1 MAQGKKKSMRV
12 GMRSLARRYGLTAR
26 SAVMGVVGVVTLVAA
41 FVGGFGLLEG
51 RGAEI
56 ARGSEVDTTTSGIT
70 ESMASIDADHGSGED
85 AKPNVA
91 AEKDVSTSA
100 QMSSSEAPTRRLVHV
115 DGAVAT
121 PGVYVLDGTDPRVN
135 DAVLMAGGLGPE
147 ADTSQVNLAAPVE
160 DGQKVH
166 IPTYDELVA
175 QPVGQ
180 PGATDLAAGPN
191 MEDGESGL
199 VNINSAT
206 TEQLCTL
213 PGVGEAT
220 AEAIIEERTANGP
233 FTSIEDVMRV
243 SGIGEKKF
251 QKMQGQ
257 ICV

>member
-1 MAQGKKKSMRV
+1 
-12 GMRSLARRYGLTAR
+12 
-26 SAVMGVVGVVTLVAA
+26 
-41 FVGGFGLLEG
+41 
-51 RGAEI
+51 
-56 ARGSEVDTTTSGIT
+56 
-70 ESMASIDADHGSGED
+70 MASIDASHESDED
-85 AKPNVA
+85 PKPDVA
-91 AEKDVSTSA
+91 AAKDVPTSPQTA
-100 QMSSSEAPTRRLVHV
+100 SSQAPARRLVHV
-115 DGAVAT
+115 DGAVTT

-166 IPTYDELVA
+166 IPTHDELVA

-180 PGATDLAAGPN
+180 PGATDAVSGPV
-191 MEDGESGL
+191 MEGGESGL

-206 TEQLCTL
+206 AEQLCTL